1 MVIKMETENM
11 TVTKEKT
18 ELVRLRKSD
27 LIKHWLGGYSQETC
41 YNYERLQALGS
52 TQAII
57 PVIKRL
63 YKTKEERANAL
74 KKYMIF
80 YNTEP
85 SFIGT
90 VIPGICAS
98 MEEQAANGEPISA
111 EDINSLRTGLMGPM
125 AGIGDTVSQGIVYPI
140 LAGIACSLALAGNL
154 FGPIFFEIAYKIIM
168 LGCGYTMYMVG
179 YKQGKSAIIGL
190 LRSGTLNRVTEI
202 FSIVGLMVI
211 GSMAATR
218 IAIMTPVAFTVGEVN
233 VTLQQ
238 VLDSLLPAMLPL
250 IAVLAVWKLLAK
262 GKSPTFVIAVL
273 FVVGVVLS
281 LLGLLGVAQS

>member
-1 MVIKMETENM
+1 
-11 TVTKEKT
+11 
-18 ELVRLRKSD
+18 
-27 LIKHWLGGYSQETC
+27 
-41 YNYERLQALGS
+41 
-52 TQAII
+52 
-57 PVIKRL
+57 
-63 YKTKEERANAL
+63 
-74 KKYMIF
+74 
-80 YNTEP
+80 
-85 SFIGT
+85 
-90 VIPGICAS
+90 
-98 MEEQAANGEPISA
+98 
-111 EDINSLRTGLMGPM
+111 MGPM

-154 FGPIFFEIAYKIIM
+154 FGPIFFEVAYKIIM

-218 IAIMTPVAFTVGEVN
+218 IAIMTPVAFTVGEVS

-273 FVVGVVLS
+273 FVVGIVLS
-281 LLGLLGVAQS
+281 LLGILGVAQS

>member
-1 MVIKMETENM
+1 MENLNNEQP
-11 TVTKEKT
+11 KK
-18 ELVRLRKSD
+18 LRKID

-63 YKTKEERANAL
+63 YKTKEERARAL

-80 YNTEP
+80 FNTEP

-90 VIPGICAS
+90 VIPGIAAS
-98 MEEQAANGEPISA
+98 MEEQAANGVDIND

-140 LAGIACSLALAGNL
+140 LAGIACSLALSGNIA
-154 FGPIFFEIAYKIIM
+154 GPIIFEVCYKIIM
-168 LGCGYTMYMVG
+168 LTSGYSMYMLGYT
-179 YKQGKSAIIGL
+179 KGKSAILGFL
-190 LRSGTLNRVTEI
+190 CAGTLNKVTEI

-218 IAIMTPVAFTVGEVN
+218 VTIITPIAFKIGEVSLN
-233 VTLQQ
+233 LQQ

-250 IAVLAVWKLLAK
+250 LAVLGVWKLLAK
-262 GKSPTFVIAVL
+262 GLSATYVIAIL
-273 FVVGVVLS
+273 FVVGIVCS
-281 LLGLLGVAQS
+281 LLGILAIPPAA